1 MEALQKLLTAQS
13 LNKDE
18 WISLIADRSHESEI
32 REMACEKRDEV
43 YGRVVYARGL
53 IEFTSICRNDCY
65 YCGLRKSNAAA
76 ERYRL
81 SSDEILSTVSYGHS
95 IGFRTFVLQG
105 GEDPYF
111 TAERLSE
118 IVREIK
124 YSYPD
129 SAVTLSVGEMS
140 DDDYAVLRAAGTDRY
155 LLRHETADRY
165 HYSILH
171 PSSMSF
177 DNRIRALK
185 TLKRLGFQTGAG
197 MMIGT
202 PGSSYET
209 LAEDMLFISSLK
221 PAMVGVGPFIPHK
234 DTPFGGK
241 TQGSTEL
248 TLHMLSLLRLLDP
261 HLLLPSTTALGTAED
276 NGHVKGFMHG
286 ANVIM
291 PNLTPMDERR
301 KYLLYDGKKITGEE
315 AGENIEELRR
325 ELRKSGY
332 QLSLERGD
340 YR

>member
-32 REMACEKRDEV
+32 REMACEKRYEV

-177 DNRIRALK
+177 DNRIRSLK

-221 PAMVGVGPFIPHK
+221 PEMVGVGPFIPHK

-325 ELRKSGY
+325 ELRKFGY
-332 QLSLERGD
+332 HLSLERGD